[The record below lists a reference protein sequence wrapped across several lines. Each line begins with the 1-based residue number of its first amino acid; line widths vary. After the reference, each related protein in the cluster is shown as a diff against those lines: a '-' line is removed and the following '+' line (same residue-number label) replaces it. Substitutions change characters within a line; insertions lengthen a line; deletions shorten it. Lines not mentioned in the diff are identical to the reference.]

1 MDAITGRVRAIA
13 AAVTAAVV
21 PAGSGPLTATPGRAF
36 ILVTGVGI
44 RLRSGRDKTVARF
57 VRVSTNRLG
66 QGPRMRS
73 LILAVSLGA
82 IAVPAAAQTLQ
93 RGNADLQ
100 TYCAGD
106 AITFCA
112 GIDPNSPQMDA
123 CFKKNMSQMSPNCR
137 SAIDAYKSGGGK

>member
-1 MDAITGRVRAIA
+1 
-13 AAVTAAVV
+13 
-21 PAGSGPLTATPGRAF
+21 
-36 ILVTGVGI
+36 
-44 RLRSGRDKTVARF
+44 
-57 VRVSTNRLG
+57 
-66 QGPRMRS
+66 MRS

-93 RGNADLQ
+93 RGN
-100 TYCAGD
+100 

-137 SAIDAYKSGGGK
+137 RAIDAYKSGGGK

>member
-1 MDAITGRVRAIA
+1 
-13 AAVTAAVV
+13 
-21 PAGSGPLTATPGRAF
+21 
-36 ILVTGVGI
+36 
-44 RLRSGRDKTVARF
+44 
-57 VRVSTNRLG
+57 
-66 QGPRMRS
+66 MRT
-73 LILAVSLGA
+73 LILAFGLVA
-82 IAVPAAAQTLQ
+82 IAVPASAQAPK

>member
-1 MDAITGRVRAIA
+1 
-13 AAVTAAVV
+13 
-21 PAGSGPLTATPGRAF
+21 
-36 ILVTGVGI
+36 
-44 RLRSGRDKTVARF
+44 
-57 VRVSTNRLG
+57 
-66 QGPRMRS
+66 MRT
-73 LILAVSLGA
+73 LILAFGLVA
-82 IAVPAAAQTLQ
+82 IAVPASAQAPK

-137 SAIDAYKSGGGK
+137 SAIDAYKSGRGK